1 MIKRIFILLLT
12 LMMLFSS
19 SIQTYASSAISSPVP
34 APNIH
39 RLAGQDRY
47 ETAAA
52 IAKEGWLQSDY
63 AIIVCG
69 DNYPDAL
76 VAAPAALMYQAP
88 ILLSHKDFLPSVT
101 KQELINLRV
110 KNVILIGGLGVL
122 SDNLTSEFI
131 KMGLTPN
138 RWAGKDRYETS
149 LVVAS
154 HLSNISEVAVT
165 TGEDFADA
173 LSIASVAAQKKMPI
187 LLVPQNDIS
196 DHVRLF
202 IKQHALSKSYIVGNP
217 EQISNDVAIQFP
229 NAERIIGVTQYD
241 RNIAVIRK
249 FNEEFQGNNIYVATG
264 NDYADALAGTA
275 LAAKNKAPVVLV
287 SNPLGEVTYGYL
299 DQVLANKSLNI
310 LGGEGVVSNFL
321 FQNSNPNVTDLGEK
335 PIFRSSFIQSWY
347 CRDWNLTRWQTEL
360 SMLKDVGIN
369 EVIIQNTVDIAPEKI
384 FASYKTAIPRF
395 SSNAVD
401 LIENA
406 LTAAD
411 AIGVKVRVGTGDNE
425 DWWKKGASD
434 SVWLAN
440 EANTNKQI
448 VDEITAKYAF
458 HPSFNGWYLSY
469 EISNIS
475 AITQKEQ
482 SNLNTFFKSIA
493 SEMKAKTPEKTVMV
507 SPFYNSQLEV
517 EGSLTNWTVT
527 LKNVFIG
534 TGVDILALQDSVG
547 ANYNTVSQ
555 LPSIFAATKEGTD
568 AAGLR
573 LYANTETYTST
584 STGNI
589 PASQN
594 QIVLQME
601 AAKPYVT
608 GFTAFSI
615 NHYQGKFCDDPA
627 KAAGY
632 EAYKSYFNAK

>member
-1 MIKRIFILLLT
+1 MIKRILILLLT
-12 LMMLFSS
+12 LMMLFSLT
-19 SIQTYASSAISSPVP
+19 IQTYASTAIAAPVF
-34 APNIH
+34 APSIH

-76 VAAPAALMYQAP
+76 VAAPVALMYKAP
-88 ILLSHKDFLPSVT
+88 ILLSQKDSLPSVT
-101 KQELINLRV
+101 KQELINLKV

-131 KMGLTPN
+131 KMGITPT
-138 RWAGKDRYETS
+138 RWSGKDRYETS
-149 LVVAS
+149 LVVAA
-154 HLSNISEVAVT
+154 HLGDISEVAVT

-173 LSIASVAAQKKMPI
+173 LSIASVAAQKKMPV

-196 DHVRLF
+196 DSLRLF

-217 EQISNDVAIQFP
+217 EQISNEVGIQFP
-229 NAERIIGVTQYD
+229 HAERIIGVTQYD
-241 RNIAVIRK
+241 RNIAVIQK
-249 FNEEFQGNNIYVATG
+249 FNEDFQGNNVYAATG

-275 LAAKNKAPVVLV
+275 LAAKSKAPVVLV
-287 SNPLGEVTYGYL
+287 SNPLGEATQGYL

-310 LGGEGVVSNFL
+310 LGGEGVVSDSL
-321 FQNSNPNVTDLGEK
+321 FQNSNPNVIDLGEK
-335 PIFRSSFIQSWY
+335 PVFRSSFIQSWY
-347 CRDWNLTRWQTEL
+347 CRDWNLARWQTEL

-369 EVIIQNTVDIAPEKI
+369 ELIIQNTVDIAPEET
-384 FASYKTAIPRF
+384 FASYKTTIPGF
-395 SSNAVD
+395 SSNSVD
-401 LIENA
+401 LLANA

-411 AIGVKVRVGTGDNE
+411 TIGVKVRVGTGDNE
-425 DWWKKGASD
+425 DWWKKGSD

-440 EANTNKQI
+440 EASLNKQI
-448 VDEITAKYAF
+448 VDEITAKYSF

-469 EISNIS
+469 EISNIT
-475 AITQKEQ
+475 ATTPKEQ
-482 SNLNTFFKSIA
+482 SNLNAFFKSIA
-493 SEMKAKTPEKTVMV
+493 NEMKAKTSEKTVMV
-507 SPFYNSQLEV
+507 SPFYNSQLGAED
-517 EGSLTNWTVT
+517 SLTNWTET

-534 TGVDILALQDSVG
+534 TGIDILALQDSVG
-547 ANYNTVSQ
+547 ANYNTVKQ
-555 LPSIFAATKEGTD
+555 LPGIFAATKKGTD

-584 STGNI
+584 STGNM

-594 QIVLQME
+594 QIILQME

-632 EAYKSYFNAK
+632 DAYKSYFNAK